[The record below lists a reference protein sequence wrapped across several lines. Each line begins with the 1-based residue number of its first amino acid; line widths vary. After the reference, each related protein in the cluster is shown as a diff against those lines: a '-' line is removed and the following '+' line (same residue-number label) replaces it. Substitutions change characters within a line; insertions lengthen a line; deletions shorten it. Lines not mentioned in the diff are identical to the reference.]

1 MRLCVLLPAFNE
13 ESTIRGLI
21 KEIRLFVKDV
31 IVVDDGSLDSTAK
44 LANEEKVYVISHKKR
59 SGKGAALRSGFEYV
73 LNNNFDA
80 VITMDSD
87 FQHDPSEL
95 SKFIRCAETSSSDII
110 IGNRMAEKKGMPLM
124 RRLTNK
130 IMSLIL
136 SVLIKQRIPDT
147 QCGFRLI
154 RKNVLQ
160 NIALTS
166 MNFEIESEILLR
178 AAQKKFKIESM
189 PIKAIYLGR
198 KSHIS
203 PFLDTLRFMRFLTKM
218 TIETSY
224 PGFFNRKI
232 RHER

>member
-44 LANEEKVYVISHKKR
+44 LANEEKVHVISHKER
-59 SGKGAALRSGFEYV
+59 AGKGVALRSGFEYV
-73 LNNNFDA
+73 LKNNFDA
-80 VITMDSD
+80 VITMDGD

-95 SKFIRCAETSSSDII
+95 CKFIRCAEASSGDII

-130 IMSLIL
+130 TMSLIL
-136 SVLIKQRIPDT
+136 SALIKQHIPDT

-160 NIALTS
+160 NVSLTS
-166 MNFEIESEILLR
+166 MNFEIESEILLK
-178 AAQKKFKIESM
+178 AAQKKFKIESI
-189 PIKAIYLGR
+189 PINTIYLGR
-198 KSHIS
+198 KSHIN
-203 PFLDTLRFMRFLTKM
+203 PFLDTLRFMKFLMKM
-218 TIETSY
+218 TIETLL
-224 PGFFNRKI
+224 
-232 RHER
+232 